1 MHSFIVGDE
10 GRLVGGGWCVPT
22 KSDENRWSVKLPTIS
37 HNKITA
43 NKVLLRAGRKSLF
56 VDKDNFLRTK
66 SNLSCVMSMDLT
78 DYFFFCQYLLRN
90 MVWECSFNRVVNRLQ
105 WESSDLRAFSKC
117 IITYRRRHLA
127 TSKHVINITQS
138 IEMFSSQT

>member
-1 MHSFIVGDE
+1 MKVGWWVGAGVCQQKVMRTDGVWSCPPSVTIKSQPIRYYWGQE
-10 GRLVGGGWCVPT
+10 GNHYFLIKKTFKDKFKPLVCNVHGPDRL
-22 KSDENRWSVKLPTIS
+22 LF
-37 HNKITA
+37 
-43 NKVLLRAGRKSLF
+43 LLQI
-56 VDKDNFLRTK
+56 
-66 SNLSCVMSMDLT
+66 
-78 DYFFFCQYLLRN
+78 CQFLLRN